1 MRERFAKVAAAKAE
15 ENRAARDA
23 CKLGQQKDLQ
33 QPAIKK
39 TDMCSQGAPPELT
52 DQHVLLHG
60 SPVMLGKLL
69 GQGAYGKVFAG
80 TIKGT
85 GVPTLG
91 VKVPQKL
98 RQREDCQG
106 VGVDSSPSAFQDI
119 AQEFTYLYHLS
130 KCPFIVRTFGI
141 VAGSSGVTGLAL
153 ELAQGS
159 LLTALNEKQLVISGR
174 AVLVQVLHGLQYIHS
189 RHVLHGDLK
198 PGNILSFAGGRV
210 ALSDFGLAKTL
221 QNGRISVQGNQI
233 YSLGYRCPECLHAR
247 KKQA

>member
-1 MRERFAKVAAAKAE
+1 MRERFAKAARAKAE

-23 CKLGQQKDLQ
+23 CKLGQQKDGQ
-33 QPAIKK
+33 QPTIRK
-39 TDMCSQGAPPELT
+39 TESCSQGAPPDLSE
-52 DQHVLLHG
+52 QHVLLHG
-60 SPVMLGKLL
+60 TPVILGKVL
-69 GQGAYGKVFAG
+69 GQGAYEKVFTG

-85 GVPTLG
+85 SVPTLG

-98 RQREDCQG
+98 KQREDCQR
-106 VGVDSSPSAFQDI
+106 VGIDSSPSAFQDI
-119 AQEFTYLYHLS
+119 AQEFKYLYHLS

-141 VAGSSGVTGLAL
+141 VAGSSGMIGLAL

-159 LLTALNEKQLVISGR
+159 LQTALNQKQLVISSR

-189 RHVLHGDLK
+189 RYVLHGDLK
-198 PGNILSFAGGRV
+198 PGNVLTFPCGRV
-210 ALSDFGLAKTL
+210 ALSDFGLAKDL
-221 QNGRISVQGNQI
+221 QNGRVSVQGNQV